1 MHTTR
6 LRGARTHNLRNVSL
20 DLEPGSLVA
29 LVGRSGAGKSSLA
42 FGTLYAEGQRRYV
55 ESFSAYARQF
65 LERLERPDV
74 DSLEPVPAAVAVDR
88 KAPVRTSRST
98 VASMTEI
105 ADYLKG
111 LWLRLSVLHCPDCGA
126 EVHVDEVRL
135 AADAVLRDA
144 EGERV
149 VVTYPLPVLRAEA
162 FLGVREGLAAE
173 GYGRLLL
180 DGEPRELSD
189 LPPSEALAAQRLEV
203 VVDRTTARPRSRARV
218 VEALSAAMRR
228 GAGRASVIA
237 EGGRR
242 FEFSRALSCPGC
254 ARDFAR
260 PTEGLFSFTSPVG
273 ACPECKGFGRVL
285 GIDWQKVFPDPAL
298 SLAHGAVRPF
308 AGKKAHRERRALKL
322 HAQRR
327 GIPMDIPWGELE
339 PWQRESI
346 QEGDDDFVGV
356 RGWFEWLRSK
366 AYKMHVRVL
375 LSRYR
380 SYDPCPVCEGD
391 RLVPE
396 ASFFRVDGR
405 TLPWLMRE
413 PVASARAFLAAQR
426 ARLEGDAAG
435 LRLLDECS
443 GRLEALMEVGLGYL
457 TLGRASRTLSG
468 GETQRV
474 ALTSAL
480 GSSLD
485 GALFVLD
492 EPTVGLHP
500 RDRERLAGVVR
511 RLASGDNIVVLVE
524 HAPELVLGAD
534 RVVELGPGAGEDGG
548 RVVFDGTPDALLR
561 ADTATGRALRTG
573 KLSSLPRRSPT
584 AWLTLR
590 GAQGHNLRDVTLSL
604 PIGAIS
610 AIIGPSGSGK
620 SSLLL
625 ETLGRAVGSVLG
637 ETTLGSA
644 LPFASLEGVE
654 GFRRLVMVDQATL
667 GRTSRGNVAT
677 YLGLW
682 DVLRQRLAAQ
692 PLAKERGY
700 QPGIF
705 SFNVPGGRCEA
716 CAGQGAETVEMHFL
730 ADVTFTCPECAGQR
744 FVGDVL
750 DVRLRGLSVV
760 ELLAATGETLAPLFA
775 KDARVMAALAP
786 LLDVGLGYLRLG
798 QALNT
803 LSGGEAQR
811 LRVAASL
818 GDVGPGTLLLLDEP
832 TAGLHPMDVEPLMAL
847 LQRLVDQG
855 ATVALVEHRMQTV
868 AHVDYVFD
876 LGPGAGSEGGRI
888 VAEGTPQQVAASKSP
903 SAPYLK
909 AVLDGKLPRMKARRR
924 AKASSGGGAI
934 RVQGAREHNLRN
946 VSLGVPRESLAVVT
960 GPSGSGKSSL
970 VFDVIYAEGQRR
982 FLETLSP
989 YARQYVREL
998 PRPHVESVT
1007 GLPPSICLEQRRT
1020 PGGGASTVASLTE
1033 VGHFLRVAWA
1043 RAGTLHCPDHGLPI
1057 VPRSRAEILGDLRT
1071 RFTEE
1076 GVEIYARVV
1085 RGKKG
1090 VHKRL
1095 IEAAWK
1101 AGIEHARIDG
1111 ERVRL
1116 EDEPVLDRYAL
1127 HDVELLLGRTSGDDG
1142 KDDALLAEALRRGG
1156 GAAIAEYGDERL
1168 GVSSTRTCPECL
1180 RGFPALDPRSF
1191 SFHTKQGA
1199 CPECEGH
1206 GEIEADAVRPGRRKR
1221 KTKKKAGAPLPP
1233 IACPACG
1240 GRRLS
1245 PLARAVTL
1253 AGQGLPEVYAL
1264 PVRDARRVLAG
1275 VTLSGREQAIAGEP
1289 LAEVLGRLALLDE
1302 LGLGYLSLDR
1312 DARSLS
1318 GGELQRVRLS
1328 AQLGAGL
1335 TGVLYVLDEPTIG
1348 LHARD
1353 TRRLI
1358 DALLR
1363 LRDGGNSLLVV
1374 EHDAD
1379 VIRAADHLIDVGPGG
1394 GHHGGRVLAQGAAA
1408 EVLASAH
1415 SVTARALALPA
1426 TLAPAP
1432 PRASAWL
1439 TLSGAR
1445 EHNLRDVDLRLPLG
1459 QLVSVTGVSG
1469 SGKSTLVRKVLLRA
1483 VRSALQLSTDAPGGY
1498 RKLAGVESLARA
1510 VEVDQTPIGRTP
1522 RSVPATYLGV
1532 WDQVRALLAG
1542 TPEARARGFSS
1553 SRFSFNVAEGRCDAC
1568 AGQGALRVEMAF
1580 LPDVLVPCEVCMG
1593 QRFSAETLE
1602 VRYRGLDAGQILA
1615 LEVEDALGVF
1625 AAVPKVHR
1633 PLELMQALGLGYLTL
1648 GQPSNSLSGGE
1659 AQRLK
1664 LASELATAG
1673 TKRTLYV
1680 FDEPTTGL
1688 HRDDVAR
1695 LLGVLRRLVDRGD
1708 SVIVIEHHPDVILAS
1723 DHVVDLGPEGGEAG
1737 GLVVAQGTPAE
1748 IIAAGTATG
1757 LALASELARS
1767 A

>member
-6 LRGARTHNLRNVSL
+6 LRGARTHNLANVSL
-20 DLEPGSLVA
+20 ELEPGSLVA
-29 LVGRSGAGKSSLA
+29 LVGPSGAGKSSLA

-74 DSLEPVPAAVAVDR
+74 DALEPVPAAVAVDR

-98 VASMTEI
+98 VASMTEV

-111 LWLRLSVLHCPDCGA
+111 LWLRLSVLRCPDCA
-126 EVHVDEVRL
+126 REVSVDEPRL
-135 AADAVLRDA
+135 AAEAVLREA
-144 EGERV
+144 AGERV
-149 VVTYPLPVLRAEA
+149 LVTYPLPILGAEA

-173 GYGRLLL
+173 GYRRLLL
-180 DGEPRELSD
+180 DGEARDLSG
-189 LPPSEALAAQRLEV
+189 LPPSEAVAAERLEV
-203 VVDRTTARPRSRARV
+203 VVDRTRARARGRARL
-218 VEALSAAMRR
+218 VEALTSAMQR
-228 GAGRASVIA
+228 GAGRASVVG

-254 ARDFAR
+254 AREFAR

-285 GIDWQKVFPDPAL
+285 GIDWQKVFPDPSL
-298 SLAHGAVRPF
+298 SLARGAVRPF
-308 AGKKAHRERRALKL
+308 GGKKAYRERRALKR
-322 HAQRR
+322 HAERV
-327 GIPMDIPWGELE
+327 GIPMDIPWGDLE
-339 PWQRESI
+339 PWQRHSV
-346 QEGDDDFVGV
+346 QEGDEHFYGV
-356 RGWFEWLRSK
+356 RGWFAWLRTK

-380 SYDPCPVCEGD
+380 SYDPCPLCEGD

-396 ASFFRVDGR
+396 ASFFRVEGR
-405 TLPWLMRE
+405 SLPWLMRQ
-413 PVASARAFLAAQR
+413 PVHAAHAFLEAQR
-426 ARLEGDAAG
+426 PQLAVDPPG
-435 LRLLDECS
+435 LRLLDECVA
-443 GRLEALMEVGLGYL
+443 RLEALEEVGLGYL
-457 TLGRASRTLSG
+457 SLGRPSRTLSG

-480 GSSLD
+480 GSRLD

-511 RLASGDNIVVLVE
+511 RLAAGDNVVMVVE

-534 RVVELGPGAGEDGG
+534 RVVELGPGAGEAGG
-548 RVVFDGTPDALLR
+548 RVVFDGSPKALLR
-561 ADTATGRALRTG
+561 ADTATGRALRGANRREWRRRELEDWITLTG
-573 KLSSLPRRSPT
+573 AS
-584 AWLTLR
+584 
-590 GAQGHNLRDVTLSL
+590 GHNLDEVCLRL
-604 PIGAIS
+604 PLRALS
-610 AIIGPSGSGK
+610 AITGPSGSGK

-625 ETLGRAVGSVLG
+625 ETLGPAVASSLG
-637 ETTLGSA
+637 DTTGRPA
-644 LPFASLEGVE
+644 LPFASLRGAS
-654 GFRRLVMVDQATL
+654 GLSRLVMVDQAPL

-682 DVLRQRLAAQ
+682 DVLRQRLAGTS
-692 PLAKERGY
+692 LAKQRGY
-700 QPGIF
+700 KPGTF

-730 ADVTFTCPECAGQR
+730 ADVTFTCPECAGRR

-750 DVRLRGLSVV
+750 DVTVAGFSVAGL
-760 ELLAATGETLAPLFA
+760 LGATGHTLGGRFA
-775 KDARVMAALAP
+775 DDARVMKALTP
-786 LLDVGLGYLRLG
+786 LLDVGLGYLRVG
-798 QALNT
+798 QALNS

-818 GDVGPGTLLLLDEP
+818 SEVGEGTLLLLDEP
-832 TAGLHPMDVEPLMAL
+832 TAGLHPVDVEPLMAL
-847 LQRLVDQG
+847 LERLVDRG
-855 ATVALVEHRMQTV
+855 ATVVLVEHRMQTV
-868 AHVDYVFD
+868 AHADHVID

-888 VAEGTPQQVAASKSP
+888 VASGTPEQVAASEAP
-903 SAPYLK
+903 SAPYLD
-909 AVLDGKLPRMKARRR
+909 AVLRGKLPKGRARRR
-924 AKASSGGGAI
+924 QRRRVAGERI
-934 RVQGAREHNLRN
+934 RVRGAKEHNLRD
-946 VSLGVPRESLAVVT
+946 VSVSIPRESLAVVT

-970 VFDVIYAEGQRR
+970 VFDVIFAEGQRR

-1043 RAGTLHCPDHGLPI
+1043 RAGTLHCPEHGLPI
-1057 VPRSRAEILGDLRT
+1057 VSRSRAEILDDLRV
-1071 RFTEE
+1071 RF
-1076 GVEIYARVV
+1076 GHAQVEIYARVV
-1085 RGKKG
+1085 RSKKG
-1090 VHKRL
+1090 SHKKL
-1095 IEAAWK
+1095 LESAWR
-1101 AGIEHARIDG
+1101 AGIEHALIDG
-1111 ERVRL
+1111 ERVAL
-1116 EDEPVLDRYAL
+1116 ETEPTLERYAL
-1127 HDVELLLGRTSGDDG
+1127 HDIELPLGRLSGDAG
-1142 KDDALLAEALRRGG
+1142 RDDALLAEALRRGG
-1156 GAAIAEYGDERL
+1156 GAAIAEHAGERL
-1168 GVSSTRTCPECL
+1168 RVSSTRTCPECL

-1199 CPECEGH
+1199 CPECEGR
-1206 GEIEADAVRPGRRKR
+1206 GEVEEGAAARRGKKRRRRKKAR
-1221 KTKKKAGAPLPP
+1221 KPAPLVV
-1233 IACPACG
+1233 CPACD

-1253 AGQGLPEVYAL
+1253 GGRGLPEIYAL
-1264 PVRDARRVLAG
+1264 PVHQARHLLEDMA
-1275 VTLSGREQAIAGEP
+1275 LSERARAIAEEP
-1289 LAEVLGRLALLDE
+1289 LKEALARLGLLNE
-1302 LGLGYLSLDR
+1302 LGLGYLSLER

-1348 LHARD
+1348 LHPRD
-1353 TRRLI
+1353 TGRLI
-1358 DALLR
+1358 RALTR

-1379 VIRAADHLIDVGPGG
+1379 VIRAADYLLDVGPGG

-1408 EVLASAH
+1408 DVLRSKR
-1415 SVTARALALPA
+1415 SVTGKALARPARLADAPLSPA
-1426 TLAPAP
+1426 TDHLLL
-1432 PRASAWL
+1432 RGASQ
-1439 TLSGAR
+1439 
-1445 EHNLRDVDLRLPLG
+1445 HNLRDLDLRLPLG

-1469 SGKSTLVRKVLLRA
+1469 SGKSTLVREVLLRA
-1483 VRSALQLSTDAPGGY
+1483 VREALELSTAAPGAF
-1498 RKLAGVESLARA
+1498 RSLAGAESLARA
-1510 VEVDQTPIGRTP
+1510 VEVDQSPIGRTP

-1532 WDQVRALLAG
+1532 WDELRSLLAG
-1542 TPEARARGFSS
+1542 TPEARARGFSR

-1580 LPDVLVPCEVCMG
+1580 LPDVLVPCEVCVG
-1593 QRFSAETLE
+1593 RRFNAETLE
-1602 VRYRGLDAGQILA
+1602 VRYHGLDAGQLLA
-1615 LEVEDALGVF
+1615 LEVGDAVRVF
-1625 AAVPKVHR
+1625 EAVPKVHR
-1633 PLELMQALGLGYLTL
+1633 PLELMQALGLGYLRL
-1648 GQPSNSLSGGE
+1648 GQASNTLSGGE

-1680 FDEPTTGL
+1680 LDEPTTGL
-1688 HRDDVAR
+1688 HRDDVER
-1695 LLGVLRRLVDRGD
+1695 LVQVLRRLVDRGD
-1708 SVIVIEHHPDVILAS
+1708 SVVVIEHHPDVILAS
-1723 DHVVDLGPEGGEAG
+1723 DHVVDLGPEGGDAG
-1737 GLVVAQGTPAE
+1737 GRIVAEGAPAE

-1757 LALASELARS
+1757 EALASELAR
-1767 A
+1767 